1 MAGEKVVEKAGE
13 MAVEKTIANEGGGRG
28 RKAFN
33 LHSLFPAGRKDSL
46 GMETLRDKT
55 GNKEN

>member
-13 MAVEKTIANEGGGRG
+13 MVVEKTIANERGGGR
-28 RKAFN
+28 KVFN